1 MRRLALAAMAV
12 LMVHAGCSEAEPP
25 AAPVAE
31 ATPTGATRRILRPV
45 GYPADRP
52 YSYGVRVGDSVFL
65 SGQLGRHPETAVMP
79 DGIEAQT
86 RQALENIAGILAADG
101 LGLQHLVKCHVYLA
115 SMDDYAGMNKVYG
128 SFFTDRVPA
137 RTTVEAAAVPG
148 GAAVEI
154 GCIAH
159 ADLSAI
165 EVVRPPDGSLPAPLG
180 PYSAAV
186 RAGDTVYLSGMG
198 GQNPADRSI
207 SEGVPAQVTQTL
219 VNIGT
224 TLAAA
229 GLGFEHVVSSTAY
242 ITTPGEMDGFAPAF
256 SAPFTTGPTPTASVV
271 YLPRLPGPI
280 KAELTF
286 VATSQ
291 RGGRAYAPAVTAPEA
306 GADVTAQ
313 GRAVLARLRQA
324 VEAERLAWSD
334 VAHVQVYL
342 ADLAD
347 VPSMD
352 ALYREMFPKDPPA
365 RTTIQAQL
373 QGDAKVQMSAIAAR

>member
-12 LMVHAGCSEAEPP
+12 LMVQAGCSNAAPP
-25 AAPVAE
+25 ATPAPE
-31 ATPTGATRRILRPV
+31 GTPTGATRRILRPS

-52 YSYGVRVGDSVFL
+52 YSYGVRVGDAVFL
-65 SGQLGRHPETAVMP
+65 AGQLGRHPETAVAP
-79 DGIEAQT
+79 DGIDAQT
-86 RQALENIAGILAADG
+86 RQAMENITGILAADG

-165 EVVRPPDGSLPAPLG
+165 EVVKPPEGSLPAPLG

-207 SEGVPAQVTQTL
+207 GEGVPAQVTQTL
-219 VNIGT
+219 ANIGT
-224 TLAAA
+224 TLTAA
-229 GLGFEHVVSSTAY
+229 GLGFEHVVSATAY
-242 ITTPGEMDGFAPAF
+242 ITTPGEMDGFAAAF
-256 SAPFTTGPTPTASVV
+256 SAPFTPGPVPHASVI

-286 VATSQ
+286 VAS
-291 RGGRAYAPAVTAPEA
+291 RSRSHVYAPAINGIGP
-306 GADVTAQ
+306 DVAAQ
-313 GRAVLARLRQA
+313 GRDAMTTLRRI
-324 VEAERLAWSD
+324 VEERGLTWGD

-342 ADLAD
+342 ADLGDMPA
-347 VPSMD
+347 MD
-352 ALYREMFPKDPPA
+352 AVYRELFPRDPPA

-373 QGDAKVQMSAIAAR
+373 EGDAKVQISVIAAR